1 MNIYLNNSNLI
12 SKTKPMK
19 SELNITIIQSHLH
32 WEDKQANMTMFEEK
46 INSITSPTHIV
57 VLPEMFTTGF
67 SMNPTLLAED
77 MLGQTIQWMKRIAI
91 EKKIIL
97 TGSFIAEENGHY
109 FNRLIWMQPNGQFG
123 IYDKRHLFSYANEDE
138 HFNAGQKRLIT
149 TVNGWRI
156 CPLICYD
163 LRFPVWARQSN
174 MDEYDILLYVANWP
188 ERRSLAWNTLLKA
201 RAIENQA
208 YVIGVNRIGNDGN
221 QIQYSGDSQVIS
233 PLGEILF
240 HSNEESI
247 QTLTL
252 YKKEIESVR
261 TQFSFLKDK
270 DDFVIL

>member
-1 MNIYLNNSNLI
+1 
-12 SKTKPMK
+12 MK

-46 INSITSPTHIV
+46 INSIDSPTHIV

-77 MLGQTIQWMKRIAI
+77 MSGQTIQWMKRIAM

-97 TGSFIAEENGHY
+97 TGSFMAEENGEY
-109 FNRLIWMQPNGQFG
+109 FNRLVWMQPNGQFG

-138 HFNAGQKRLIT
+138 HFSAGQKRLIT

-174 MDEYDILLYVANWP
+174 IDEYDILLYVANWP
-188 ERRSLAWNTLLKA
+188 ERRSTAWNTLLRA

-208 YVIGVNRIGNDGN
+208 YIIGVNRIGNDGN
-221 QIQYSGDSQVIS
+221 QIHYNGESQVIS

-240 HSNEESI
+240 HSNEEAI

-252 YKKEIESVR
+252 YKIEIESVR
-261 TQFSFLKDK
+261 TQFPFLKDK

>member
-1 MNIYLNNSNLI
+1 
-12 SKTKPMK
+12 MK

-32 WEDKQANMTMFEEK
+32 WEDKQANMIMFEEK
-46 INSITSPTHIV
+46 INSISSPTHIV

-67 SMNPTLLAED
+67 SMNPKLLAEN
-77 MLGQTIQWMKRIAI
+77 MTGQTYQWMRRIAM
-91 EKKIIL
+91 ENKIIL
-97 TGSFIAEENGHY
+97 TGSFMAEENGEY
-109 FNRLIWMQPNGQFG
+109 FNRLVWMQPNGQFG
-123 IYDKRHLFSYANEDE
+123 IYDKRHLFSYANEDK
-138 HFNAGQKRLIT
+138 HFSAGQKRLIT

-174 MDEYDILLYVANWP
+174 MNEYDVLLYIANWP
-188 ERRSLAWNTLLKA
+188 ERRSTAWNTLLKA

-221 QIQYSGDSQVIS
+221 QIYYIGDSQLIS
-233 PLGEILF
+233 PVGEILF
-240 HSNEESI
+240 QSNEESI

-252 YKKEIESVR
+252 HKKEIESVR
-261 TQFSFLKDK
+261 TQFPFLKDK

>member
-1 MNIYLNNSNLI
+1 
-12 SKTKPMK
+12 MK

-57 VLPEMFTTGF
+57 FLPEMFTTGF

-77 MLGQTIQWMKRIAI
+77 MSGQTIQWMKRIAI

-208 YVIGVNRIGNDGN
+208 YVIGVNRIGYDGN

-240 HSNEESI
+240 LSNEESI

>member
-1 MNIYLNNSNLI
+1 MR
-12 SKTKPMK
+12 
-19 SELNITIIQSHLH
+19 
-32 WEDKQANMTMFEEK
+32 
-46 INSITSPTHIV
+46 
-57 VLPEMFTTGF
+57 
-67 SMNPTLLAED
+67 
-77 MLGQTIQWMKRIAI
+77 RIAM

-97 TGSFIAEENGHY
+97 TGSFMAEENGKY
-109 FNRLIWMQPNGQFG
+109 FNRMVWMQPNGQFG

-138 HFNAGQKRLIT
+138 HFSAGQKRLIT

-188 ERRSLAWNTLLKA
+188 ERRSTAWNTLLKA

-221 QIQYSGDSQVIS
+221 QIHYIGDSQLIS
-233 PLGEILF
+233 PLGDILF
-240 HSNEESI
+240 QSNEESI

-252 YKKEIESVR
+252 HNKEIESVR

>member
-1 MNIYLNNSNLI
+1 
-12 SKTKPMK
+12 MK

-32 WEDKQANMTMFEEK
+32 WEDKQANLIMFEEK
-46 INSITSPTHIV
+46 INSISDPTHIV

-67 SMNPTLLAED
+67 SMNPKLLAEN
-77 MLGQTIQWMKRIAI
+77 MTGQTFQWMRRIAM

-97 TGSFIAEENGHY
+97 TGSFMAEENGKY
-109 FNRLIWMQPNGQFG
+109 FNRMVWMQPNGQFG

-138 HFNAGQKRLIT
+138 HFSAGQKRLIT

-156 CPLICYD
+156 CALICYD

-188 ERRSLAWNTLLKA
+188 ERRSTAWNTLLKA

-221 QIQYSGDSQVIS
+221 QIHYIGDSQLIS
-233 PLGEILF
+233 PLGDILF
-240 HSNEESI
+240 QSNEESI

-252 YKKEIESVR
+252 HNKEIESVR